1 MSEDIRRVAVT
12 GAAGFIGSHV
22 VDWLLDRGL
31 EVHGCDDLSG
41 GFIEN
46 VSADCHFEEL
56 DVRDREGVER
66 WIQRIRPQVVYHLAA
81 DATEGRSQF
90 TPISATERN
99 LVGYMYVLTSS
110 IRAGVEK
117 MVFVSSLSV
126 YGAQTP
132 PFSEE
137 MPRAPVDIYGLAK
150 ASSEHATEILAAVH
164 GLRYTILRPHNVYGP
179 RQCLSDPYR
188 NVVAIF
194 ITRALRGEPIYIYG
208 DGEQRRSFTYI
219 DDCAPQIAR
228 SGLMTETDGQIINVG
243 ASEDYSVNE
252 LADALEAAV
261 GSPIAR
267 EYVPDRPQEVKLAW
281 CAHER
286 ARRIF
291 GDEPTTPLAE
301 GLTRMVEWVREVG
314 IRPMRY
320 LQELEIDSPD
330 APVTW
335 TKRLI

>member
-22 VDWLLDRGL
+22 VDRLLDRGL

>member
-1 MSEDIRRVAVT
+1 MSEDIKRVAVT

-22 VDWLLDRGL
+22 VDWLLAEGL
-31 EVHGCDDLSG
+31 EVFASDDLSG

-46 VSADCHFEEL
+46 VPDGCHFEEL
-56 DVRDREGVER
+56 DVRDRDGVER
-66 WIQRIRPQVVYHLAA
+66 WIQDVRPQVVYHLAA

-110 IRAGVEK
+110 LRAGVEK

-132 PFSEE
+132 PFTED

-164 GLRYTILRPHNVYGP
+164 GLRYTMLRPHNVYGP

-194 ITRALRGEPIYIYG
+194 ITRALKGEPIYIYG
-208 DGEQRRSFTYI
+208 DGEQRRSFSYI
-219 DDCAPQIAR
+219 SDVAPQIAR
-228 SGLMTETDGQIINVG
+228 SGLMAETDGQIINVG
-243 ASEDYSVNE
+243 ATEDYSINE
-252 LADALEAAV
+252 LVDALEDALDM
-261 GSPIAR
+261 PIAR
-267 EYVPDRPQEVKLAW
+267 EFVPDRPQEVKLAW
-281 CAHER
+281 CAHDR
-286 ARRIF
+286 ARKLF
-291 GDEPTTPLAE
+291 GDEPTTPLDE
-301 GLTRMVEWVREVG
+301 GLREMVAWVREVG
-314 IRPMRY
+314 IRPMNY
-320 LQELEIDSPD
+320 LQALEIDSPD